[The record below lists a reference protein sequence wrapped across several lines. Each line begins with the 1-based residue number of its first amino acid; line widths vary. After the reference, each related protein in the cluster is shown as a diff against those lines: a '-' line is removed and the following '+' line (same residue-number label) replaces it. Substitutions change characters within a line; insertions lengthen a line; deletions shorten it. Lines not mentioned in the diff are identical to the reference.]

1 MLCKAT
7 DLPDTCTVI
16 ADSQFGVD
24 LPQTVD
30 ELAGSCLRS
39 GQKTLVF
46 DGRRMQLHLE
56 KLLLAARVSF
66 PEAVA
71 RCELDGEAPRVEY
84 KRYRKPRAL
93 TDPERAVLRHITAGS
108 TVAEIAAACAPATAD
123 EVIAILRE
131 LESDRAVRIQVS
143 VAAQ

>member
-1 MLCKAT
+1 M
-7 DLPDTCTVI
+7 
-16 ADSQFGVD
+16 
-24 LPQTVD
+24 
-30 ELAGSCLRS
+30 
-39 GQKTLVF
+39 F
-46 DGRRMQLHLE
+46 DGRRVELDLA

-71 RCELDGEAPRVEY
+71 RCELEGDAPRVEY
-84 KRYRKPRAL
+84 TRYRKPRAL
-93 TDPERAVLRHITAGS
+93 TDPERTVLRHITAGS

-131 LESDRAVRIQVS
+131 LESDRAVRLQIL